1 MAFFYMGE
9 RITHGNSLTTP
20 KFLQEPLS
28 TFFTIYMTHLTTL
41 FVFRLLVSEYLS
53 RQILTS
59 VSSHNHRISFFFA
72 SRELTLNYVNAF
84 ITLYSVT
91 ASSLTLWMLL
101 ELEPNLLEMLTYSCS
116 ASLTNF
122 ITEISA

>member
-1 MAFFYMGE
+1 MGE

-20 KFLQEPLS
+20 KFLQEPHS

-41 FVFRLLVSEYLS
+41 VVFRLLVSEYLS

-59 VSSHNHRISFFFA
+59 VSSRNHKILFFFA
-72 SRELTLNYVNAF
+72 SRELTLNYANAF

-91 ASSLTLWMLL
+91 ASSLTPWVLL
-101 ELEPNLLEMLTYSCS
+101 ELEPKLLEMSTYSCS
-116 ASLTNF
+116 TSLTNL
-122 ITEISA
+122 ITKIST